1 MAYAWGIGC
10 HTTFSRPKS
19 FYPCCSIFFLIIV
32 SSITAV
38 DTKYPSAQI
47 PSCLKYV
54 FSRHAY
60 IYLRTKHLLIHVP
73 PNRNIV
79 FTKLFPFGEYNQAV
93 RIITALLLLF
103 STGFGLSESPGLTP
117 GVLRRNNKKFRGT
130 INPPEF
136 KRFYNF
142 IFDFV
147 LHYEQHQHRAPP
159 MPPPN
164 QIYVRFLFSILTF
177 WRLYQT
183 YLYYLSFSMPLYNI
197 SLTKVN
203 IY

>member
-1 MAYAWGIGC
+1 MFFQKMR
-10 HTTFSRPKS
+10 TFILEQNIS
-19 FYPCCSIFFLIIV
+19 
-32 SSITAV
+32 
-38 DTKYPSAQI
+38 
-47 PSCLKYV
+47 
-54 FSRHAY
+54 
-60 IYLRTKHLLIHVP
+60 

-103 STGFGLSESPGLTP
+103 STGFGLSEFLGLTP
-117 GVLRRNNKKFRGT
+117 GALRRNNKKFRGT